1 MAGERRAEGGF
12 TDRLRQEL
20 SRLPLG
26 PEPVQ
31 QAELSALLRFAGSLH
46 LSGRAGGEARLTVE
60 VETTSGAVARRT
72 YALLQEAFELRP
84 ELRVVAA
91 GGVRRTTY
99 AVIVGPDAAPAV
111 ALDLGLVDRG
121 GRPTA
126 DIPPGVSGRT
136 AGAYVR
142 GALLAGGSLSTP
154 GRPPHLEI
162 AVRRRATAEQL
173 SELVRA
179 MVDGAVSVGTTGT
192 GHRVVLKSGEAIGD
206 LLATVGATTAFLTW
220 NEHRLRRQL
229 RNEAQR
235 LANADAA
242 NVRRSVEAAAA
253 QGAAVERA
261 IAEVGWDGL
270 DDDLRTV
277 ALARL
282 ANPSASLSELG
293 ELCDP
298 PLGKSAVFRRMK
310 RLEELAEGAAGS

>member
-1 MAGERRAEGGF
+1 MAEGRRAEGGF

-26 PEPVQ
+26 PVEEQ
-31 QAELSALLRFAGSLH
+31 QAELAALLRFAGSLH
-46 LSGRAGGEARLTVE
+46 LSGRAGGEARLRVE

-72 YALLQEAFELRP
+72 YALLQAAFDLRP

-99 AVIVGPDAAPAV
+99 AVVVGPDAAPAV
-111 ALDLGLVDRG
+111 ALDLGLVDGR
-121 GRPTA
+121 GRPTS
-126 DIPPGVSGRT
+126 DVPSGLWGRPAT
-136 AGAYVR
+136 AYLR

-162 AVRRRATAEQL
+162 AVRRRETADQL
-173 SELVRA
+173 GDLVRGV
-179 MVDGAVSVGTTGT
+179 VDSAVSVGATGT
-192 GHRVVLKSGEAIGD
+192 GHRLVVKSGEAIGRV
-206 LLATVGATTAFLTW
+206 LAAVGASSAFLTW
-220 NEHRLRRQL
+220 DDHRLRRQL

-242 NVRRSVEAAAA
+242 NVRRAVEAAAA

-261 IAEVGWDGL
+261 IAAVGWEGL
-270 DDDLRTV
+270 DDELREV

-282 ANPSASLSELG
+282 ANPAASLSELG

-298 PLGKSAVFRRMK
+298 PLGKSTVFRRLR
-310 RLEELAEGAAGS
+310 RLQELAGDGPRA